1 MRSMTEGL
9 SVGGAICF
17 IENRTFLSLP
27 SRSARHLPFPKGE
40 AVFVCPLQ
48 KAPFPNSRE
57 GRFCASALA
66 FCGMFPTDRP
76 KNSILG
82 GFDDAPAQTFFAA
95 VEDGILPF
103 GHGALLFREGDMQSA
118 AA

>member
-1 MRSMTEGL
+1 M
-9 SVGGAICF
+9 
-17 IENRTFLSLP
+17 NRVCDTSPFQKGRRYLCAPFKKRP
-27 SRSARHLPFPKGE
+27 SRTHGKG
-40 AVFVCPLQ
+40 
-48 KAPFPNSRE
+48 
-57 GRFCASALA
+57 ASALA

-82 GFDDAPAQTFFAA
+82 GFDDASAQTFFAA

-103 GHGALLFREGDMQSA
+103 GHGALLFREGDMQPA